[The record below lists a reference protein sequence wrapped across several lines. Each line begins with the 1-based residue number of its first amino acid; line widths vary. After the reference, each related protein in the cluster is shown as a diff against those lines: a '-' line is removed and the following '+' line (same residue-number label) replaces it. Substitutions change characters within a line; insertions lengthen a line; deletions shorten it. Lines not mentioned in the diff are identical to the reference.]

1 MWSSEHKQS
10 KIHFEYSKPK
20 RWWSGEQD
28 MMQKEQ
34 SCECDLQKYIFST
47 DHGAA
52 LLLTQVTLRS
62 CAMFIN
68 VTLTQLLVF
77 HKLR

>member
-1 MWSSEHKQS
+1 
-10 KIHFEYSKPK
+10 
-20 RWWSGEQD
+20 